1 MKDLAEKKNEDLENV
16 RKKIDELVGYA
27 WERGYK
33 CGQADCEK
41 PIEEKH
47 EFCVGDVVHTKLDS
61 KEGIVLGITKTG
73 NQLWASVYYIE
84 GFDVPQM
91 LPMENLTYTGKH
103 IDIADIFEQ
112 LFNYIK
118 GDKENDRS

>member
-33 CGQADCEK
+33 SGQADCEK

-47 EFCVGDVVHTKLDS
+47 EFCVGDVVHTKFSS
-61 KEGIVLGITKTG
+61 KEGIILGITKTG
-73 NQLWASVYYIE
+73 EQLLASVYYTE
-84 GFDVPQM
+84 VFDVPQM
-91 LPMENLTYTGKH
+91 LPMEYLTYTGKH
-103 IDIADIFEQ
+103 VDITDIFEQ
-112 LFNYIK
+112 IFNYIK
-118 GDKENDRS
+118 GDEENA

>member
-33 CGQADCEK
+33 CGQADCEE
-41 PIEEKH
+41 PVEEEHKI
-47 EFCVGDVVHTKLDS
+47 CIGDVVTS
-61 KEGIVLGITKTG
+61 NSTSEEIILGITTG
-73 NQLWASVYYIE
+73 VDGKPWASMYSQNY
-84 GFDVPQM
+84 DVPQM
-91 LPMENLTYTGKH
+91 MPISSLKYTGKH
-103 IDIADIFEQ
+103 IDITDIFEQ
-112 LFNYIK
+112 LFNHIK